1 MAALPTTPD
10 SPAAQLERTEAGS
23 ECDPEQD
30 GEEEE
35 AKGQEME
42 AAMEEEAEDLAEE
55 LEAEGARAGPA
66 EQAEQDDDVAEV
78 VAEERSPVLGTQER
92 LGLGRGG
99 GDTESPA
106 LREKGKRK
114 ELALGE
120 DVSRAWGRRPGRAL
134 GPDRVGLEVSR
145 WGSGRAR

>member
-1 MAALPTTPD
+1 
-10 SPAAQLERTEAGS
+10 
-23 ECDPEQD
+23 
-30 GEEEE
+30 
-35 AKGQEME
+35 ME

-55 LEAEGARAGPA
+55 LEAEGARAGP
-66 EQAEQDDDVAEV
+66 AEQDDDVAEV